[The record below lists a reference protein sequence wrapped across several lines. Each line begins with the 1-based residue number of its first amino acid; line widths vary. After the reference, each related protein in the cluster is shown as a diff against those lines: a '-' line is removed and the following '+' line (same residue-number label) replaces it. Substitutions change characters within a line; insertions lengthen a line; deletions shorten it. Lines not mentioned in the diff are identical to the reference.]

1 MIILLEDIR
10 TKSMLSLAGVW
21 ENASK
26 MSTCCSFYI
35 ARHNVFEY
43 LTEEEKEKQI

>member
-1 MIILLEDIR
+1 MPTLD
-10 TKSMLSLAGVW
+10 GGW

-43 LTEEEKEKQI
+43 LPEEEKEKQILYKYVTVH